1 MIGYL
6 VAFLTSVVIIGSF
19 VGGTYYGWWLANHQ
33 PKEVKEE
40 EPKEEYNMDMA
51 RQWANIMSYDGTERG
66 QIGYAEEDE
75 YDT

>member
-1 MIGYL
+1 MIASAL
-6 VAFLTSVVIIGSF
+6 IIAAF
-19 VGGTYYGWWLANHQ
+19 VGGTFYGWWLAKHQ
-33 PKEVKEE
+33 PTEKEE
-40 EPKEEYNMDMA
+40 EPKEEYNLDMA

>member
-1 MIGYL
+1 MIASAL
-6 VAFLTSVVIIGSF
+6 IICAF
-19 VGGTYYGWWLANHQ
+19 VGGTFYGWWLKGHQ
-33 PKEVKEE
+33 PVEKKE

-66 QIGYAEEDE
+66 QIAYGEEDE